1 MKLMMTFGDFVVT
14 AQGSQFENLSQNTLD
29 MPYDTT
35 QGAAW
40 VMDTFA
46 QYKFQETLT
55 NHSRGQIGYPASKVR
70 FVRYAGRYTR

>member
-1 MKLMMTFGDFVVT
+1 MNFGDFVVT

-40 VMDTFA
+40 VDAFA
-46 QYKFQETLT
+46 QFK
-55 NHSRGQIGYPASKVR
+55 NHSRGQMGHPASKVS
-70 FVRYAGRYTR
+70 FVIVRYAGRYTR